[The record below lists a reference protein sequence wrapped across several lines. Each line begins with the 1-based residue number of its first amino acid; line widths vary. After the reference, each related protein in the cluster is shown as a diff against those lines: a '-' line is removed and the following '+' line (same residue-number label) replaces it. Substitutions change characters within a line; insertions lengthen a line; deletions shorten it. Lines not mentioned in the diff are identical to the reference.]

1 MIIKIAKEKSE
12 LEKIFQLR
20 YEVLRKPW
28 NQPFESSFDEK
39 DELSLNAYIEEK
51 NICVACGRLD
61 IIDNTTGQIRYMAVH
76 PEYRN
81 QQLGKRILEYLEK
94 QAIDKGIQTII
105 LHARENALSF
115 YLQNKYKLVKK
126 SYLLFDV
133 IQHYLM
139 EKNLMK

>member
-1 MIIKIAKEKSE
+1 MIIKIAKDNSD

-39 DELSLNAYIEEK
+39 DAISLSAYIEEK
-51 NICVACGRLD
+51 NICIACGRLD
-61 IIDNTTGQIRYMAVH
+61 ILDNTTAQIRYMAVH
-76 PEYRN
+76 PNYRN
-81 QQLGKRILEYLEK
+81 QQLGQSILEFLEK
-94 QAIDKGIQTII
+94 QAIDKGIKTII

-115 YLQNKYKLVKK
+115 YLKNNYKLVKK

>member
-39 DELSLNAYIEEK
+39 DDLSLNAYIEEK

-61 IIDNTTGQIRYMAVH
+61 IIDNTTAQIRYMAVH

>member
-1 MIIKIAKEKSE
+1 MIIKIAKDNSD

-39 DELSLNAYIEEK
+39 DAISLSAYIEEK
-51 NICVACGRLD
+51 NICIACGRLD
-61 IIDNTTGQIRYMAVH
+61 ILDNTTAQIRYMTVH

-81 QQLGKRILEYLEK
+81 QQLGKRILEFLEK
-94 QAIDKGIQTII
+94 QAMDKKINKII
-105 LHARENALSF
+105 LHARENALNF
-115 YLQNKYKLVKK
+115 YLKQHYILVEK
-126 SYLLFDV
+126 SYLLFGS

-139 EKNLMK
+139 EKNLI

>member
-61 IIDNTTGQIRYMAVH
+61 IIDYTTGQIRYMAVH